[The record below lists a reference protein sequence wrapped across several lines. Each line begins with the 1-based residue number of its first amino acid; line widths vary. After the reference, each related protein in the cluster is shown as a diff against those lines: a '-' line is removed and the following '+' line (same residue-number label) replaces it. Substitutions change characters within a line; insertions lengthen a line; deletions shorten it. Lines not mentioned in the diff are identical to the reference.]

1 MDSYREHPSDF
12 DVPESSEVSAS
23 EDVAAAIGTDERRMH
38 VRAYNYW
45 VSLLEGRDFPSIED
59 LEPSDVTDFAANSV
73 LLDFTCGRD
82 NPAIPYIGAGIR
94 EECGLSDDTQ
104 SIADVPSRSLLS
116 RLTDHYLQIIANRA
130 PIGFEAE
137 YANQREETICY
148 RGILMPFSSDGD
160 TIDFIYGVINWK
172 HVGHAHAAEPQDAE
186 MADVPKVGFDD
197 ALAHEEQAFD
207 AEPPVGPSEAEVD
220 EPFELAEPAVEEPL
234 EPDEEPFELTE
245 AGAHEPGEERA
256 AEPSE
261 VIDSAFEASLDLT
274 DTYVDEPLELTE
286 ALSSDPRPELEVE
299 AEETIEIAGVA
310 EGSEVPPAHFSWED
324 GPLAD
329 VDAGEL
335 PHIELDEDAGLA
347 DRLWAARETADAV
360 KSGEGRTRTAL
371 YRALS
376 LAYDFALSAQENP
389 EEYAELL
396 DESGVKAQARAP
408 MTPIVKLVF
417 GIDYDRGRLTEF
429 AAALSYAL
437 RQDLASGG
445 FQDLIEKQPGG
456 LKALVAAER
465 QARRPE
471 PKPDTKGEVA
481 RARLRSVPPI
491 SLADVPAEEEFAVVV
506 TRRGPDGQHQ
516 PVAIIDDEALIERA
530 IRGAA

>member
-12 DVPESSEVSAS
+12 DLESAS
-23 EDVAAAIGTDERRMH
+23 ETAASSDVAAAIGTDERRMH
-38 VRAYNYW
+38 VRAYNHW

-59 LEPSDVTDFAANSV
+59 LEPADVSDFAANSV

-94 EECGLSDDTQ
+94 EECGLNEDTRN
-104 SIADVPSRSLLS
+104 IADVPSRSLLS

-137 YANQREETICY
+137 FANQREETICY

-172 HVGHAHAAEPQDAE
+172 HVGAADYAQEQPAEAAELPRVEFEDAAEAETEADEVAEVADEIAEEPAVQIADEPAPEMHEELLDLSEVVAELTAYDAAEPVEPAAVAAE
-186 MADVPKVGFDD
+186 ELDQEQP
-197 ALAHEEQAFD
+197 EEPEQAFEAD
-207 AEPPVGPSEAEVD
+207 PAPESAEA
-220 EPFELAEPAVEEPL
+220 PAV
-234 EPDEEPFELTE
+234 
-245 AGAHEPGEERA
+245 
-256 AEPSE
+256 
-261 VIDSAFEASLDLT
+261 
-274 DTYVDEPLELTE
+274 
-286 ALSSDPRPELEVE
+286 
-299 AEETIEIAGVA
+299 
-310 EGSEVPPAHFSWED
+310 HFSWED

-329 VDAGEL
+329 VEPDEL
-335 PHIELDEDAGLA
+335 PTIELDDNAGLA
-347 DRLWAARETADAV
+347 DRLWAARETADAA
-360 KSGEGRTRTAL
+360 KAGEGRTRAAL

-376 LAYDFALSAQENP
+376 LAYDFALAARDNP
-389 EEYAELL
+389 NDYAELL
-396 DESGVKAQARAP
+396 EESGVRAQVRAP

-417 GIDYDRGRLTEF
+417 GIDYDKARLTEF

-437 RQDLASGG
+437 RQEVASGA

-465 QARRPE
+465 QARRPD
-471 PKPDTKGEVA
+471 PKPDTKGEIA
-481 RARLRSVPPI
+481 RARLRAAAPI
-491 SLADVPAEEEFAVVV
+491 SLEQVPAEEEFAVVV
-506 TRRGPDGQHQ
+506 TRRGADGRHE
-516 PVAIIDDEALIERA
+516 PVAIIEDEALIERA